1 MLQRSSGHG
10 LTSDATTGRGGPASL
25 LYFLTARV
33 KSRQHGKGAAQ
44 AAVQVYRT
52 AHDPVPASPV
62 VRAALPLDATLSWEQ
77 AVDRIAALILD
88 DIWDAGVS
96 SDVGIWGKA
105 CTRHEAESLL
115 RAALD
120 AGTVRTSEPAAALR
134 LIS

>member
-10 LTSDATTGRGGPASL
+10 FTSDATTSRGGAASL

-33 KSRQHGKGAAQ
+33 KIRQGRSSAAQ

-52 AHDPVPASPV
+52 AHDTVPASPV

-88 DIWDAGVS
+88 DIWDAGVT

-105 CTRHEAESLL
+105 CSRHEAESLL
-115 RAALD
+115 RAAVD
-120 AGTVRTSEPAAALR
+120 AGAVRTSEPAAELR